1 MDFYFPVETD
11 PQTVLEVLRFWRMEY
26 RVDGFVL
33 MGDGVWME
41 LLARDA
47 VLADVKLIAVAMIWV
62 ESQEKLGGKKRLA
75 ACHSGFQS
83 VMRRFLRGDED
94 QVNGF
99 FILHQR
105 KSSGSR

>member
-47 VLADVKLIAVAMIWV
+47 VLADVKLIGCGYDMSAIAR
-62 ESQEKLGGKKRLA
+62 KLGGKKT
-75 ACHSGFQS
+75 
-83 VMRRFLRGDED
+83 
-94 QVNGF
+94 
-99 FILHQR
+99 
-105 KSSGSR
+105 SGSLSQRISECDAPVPAR